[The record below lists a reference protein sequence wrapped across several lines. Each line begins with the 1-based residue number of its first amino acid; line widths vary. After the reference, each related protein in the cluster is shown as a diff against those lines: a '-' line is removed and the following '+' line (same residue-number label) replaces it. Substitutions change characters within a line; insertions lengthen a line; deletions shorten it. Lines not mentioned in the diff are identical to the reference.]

1 MDDRRLTLLRIL
13 SGLICAAVL
22 IFAATRIKFSNL
34 DLARTFGLMAF
45 LAFAEAFRI
54 KFPWGRPMRLG
65 VAVMLCIVAIRPLP
79 EVLWIFFIGS
89 MAGRLV
95 TKMQRMSKGDFYH
108 IIQRTYLVGLA
119 GLFYQIVI
127 NLGGNRMEWRLYLPT
142 YSTQYPYYNPAVAQR
157 ALIFPLAFLVM
168 ALIYFLGEMIASS
181 VETGAARAGNWRS
194 LLPHQMR
201 KTFPVYAALSAA
213 GFLMALY
220 FPRIPW
226 LNFAVFL
233 IPLFLVMAES
243 NTDKRLDNRLLQTMQ
258 AVSSV
263 AELAWDDMGHS
274 DRVTSLSL
282 DVAREMGVSEDEI
295 HDLRFAAALHD
306 IGKVEGPNA
315 PDYRSK
321 GAGLLRG
328 IPGLEGVAGI
338 LSAEEREV
346 SEGPDRA
353 IPTAARIVNVVCTYD
368 HMAQEAG
375 PGAES
380 GEIINE
386 MSMERGK
393 LYDSVVLR
401 SLGAV
406 LSRRREAR
414 HGRPPLRERR
424 ERAKV
429 FEEDLD
435 TSFEEIWKDEEQ
447 E

>member
-1 MDDRRLTLLRIL
+1 MRVL
-13 SGLICAAVL
+13 SAIICAAVL
-22 IFAATRIKFSNL
+22 IFAATRIKFTNL
-34 DLARTFGLMAF
+34 DLARTIGLMAF

-89 MAGRLV
+89 MGGRLV
-95 TKMQRMSKGDFYH
+95 TKMQRISKGDFYH

-119 GLFYQIVI
+119 GLFYHLII
-127 NLGGNRMEWRLYLPT
+127 NLGGNRVEWRLYLPT
-142 YSTQYPYYNPAVAQR
+142 YTTQYPYYNPAITQR
-157 ALIFPLAFLVM
+157 ALIFPLAFLAM
-168 ALIYFLGEMIASS
+168 ALIYYLGEMITSAL
-181 VETGAARAGNWRS
+181 ETGAARSGNWRT

-201 KTFPVYAALSAA
+201 KTFPVYAALSAS

-226 LNFAVFL
+226 LSFVLFL

-243 NTDKRLDNRLLQTMQ
+243 NTDKRLDDRLLQTMQ
-258 AVSSV
+258 AVSGV
-263 AELAWDDMGHS
+263 AELGWGDDGHS
-274 DRVTSLSL
+274 ARVASLSL
-282 DVAREMGVSEDEI
+282 DVAREIGISEDEI

-306 IGKVEGPNA
+306 IGKVEGANA

-328 IPGLEGVAGI
+328 IPGLEGVANV
-338 LSAEEREV
+338 LYAEQREV
-346 SEGPDRA
+346 DEGPDRN
-353 IPTAARIVNVVCTYD
+353 IPMASRIVNVVCTYD
-368 HMAQEAG
+368 HLAQEEGAG
-375 PGAES
+375 ADATA
-380 GEIINE
+380 IVNE

-401 SLGAV
+401 ALAAV

-447 E
+447 